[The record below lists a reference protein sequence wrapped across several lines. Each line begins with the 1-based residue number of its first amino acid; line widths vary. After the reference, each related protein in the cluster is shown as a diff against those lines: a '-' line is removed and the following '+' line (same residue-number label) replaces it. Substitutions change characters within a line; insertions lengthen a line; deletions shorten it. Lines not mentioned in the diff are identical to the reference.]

1 MQQSVS
7 ELQVPE
13 LERQITGSSLDL
25 SLFQSGKPQE
35 SIVLQLYGIAKPTP
49 ELKERLVFMIQSKL
63 DDAVLEMMCG
73 LYARNQ
79 QLKLHPADIQ
89 FLQPSHSHNNPTHI
103 LSISIPGWVDE
114 VGALFFYFLQ
124 CLTSLALK
132 PKYYSSDE
140 RDHFQVLERLHNAYL
155 VADLQERNLFKENL
169 QDHIFIYVRHP
180 TKGRGMAV
188 ITVTLNDSTNKVM
201 IPQPGV
207 IQPQNS
213 PYPLDLD
220 SELRPEEQLEC
231 SVIENSEVT
240 NSSGYSLQFQIWEKG
255 NIGLSEF
262 SSHLSNCFKQALF
275 DYLFEL
281 CLLPQ
286 PVAKPLSDSFDA
298 RDYSVSPFIL
308 VDVESPGVRTPI
320 EHEVMSNLS
329 SRRESEELKPPSQGV
344 SAPGSRKVS
353 TSSRRAS
360 DDKLSVGKGS
370 SFDKDD
376 SNPVKRSRTYTEQI
390 ILEIEDAVQSIEDTD
405 RKEDKDGNSA
415 WTEKER
421 KRRRME
427 VRDTIIHDA
436 ELGNSGMLDMAYH
449 SSIPRHLA
457 GAFRL
462 HSACVK
468 SHSFF
473 LVGNYSA
480 QVFLSQTVLALQ
492 NLCPDFTI
500 NCFQSIGAG
509 DQGPFIHF
517 TPEKDWTKVKRA
529 SHPSHAHY
537 VAVGRNLPQWEE
549 SHDPMTPTKR
559 LNQPWLDNTSK
570 LPLQHFQPLD
580 TKKLNK
586 DVTVPLQGLASSKE
600 MFVPRQRLAIVIVT
614 KKKVSLR
621 N

>member
-1 MQQSVS
+1 MQQSIS

-13 LERQITGSSLDL
+13 LERQMTNSSLDL
-25 SLFQSGKPQE
+25 NLFQSGKPQE
-35 SIVLQLYGIAKPTP
+35 SIVLQLYGITKPTP

-79 QLKLHPADIQ
+79 QLKLHPADVQ

-114 VGALFFYFLQ
+114 VGAMFFYFLQ
-124 CLTSLALK
+124 SLTSLALR
-132 PKYYSSDE
+132 PKYFSSDE

-169 QDHIFIYVRHP
+169 QDHIFLYVRPP

-188 ITVTLNDSTNKVM
+188 ITVTLNDSTNKV
-201 IPQPGV
+201 IVPQPGV
-207 IQPQNS
+207 IQPQNY
-213 PYPLDLD
+213 PFPLDLD

-231 SVIENSEVT
+231 SVIENSEVA
-240 NSSGYSLQFQIWEKG
+240 NNSGYSLQFQVWEKG

-262 SSHLSNCFKQALF
+262 SSHLSSCFKQALF

-281 CLLPQ
+281 YLLPQ
-286 PVAKPLSDSFDA
+286 PIAKPLSDSFDA
-298 RDYSVSPFIL
+298 REYSVSPFVL

-320 EHEVMSNLS
+320 EPDLMSNVSS
-329 SRRESEELKPPSQGV
+329 SRRESEELKPPSLGM
-344 SAPGSRKVS
+344 SATGSRKVS

-360 DDKLSVGKGS
+360 DDKISVGKGS

-376 SNPVKRSRTYTEQI
+376 GSSSAAAKRSRTYTEQI
-390 ILEIEDAVQSIEDTD
+390 ILEIEDAVQSIEGKD
-405 RKEDKDGNSA
+405 RNSV

-421 KRRRME
+421 RRRRME
-427 VRDTIIHDA
+427 ARDTIIHEA
-436 ELGNSGMLDMAYH
+436 ELGNSGMLERAYH

-457 GAFRL
+457 GAVRL

-468 SHSFF
+468 FHSFS

-492 NLCPDFTI
+492 NLCTDFTV
-500 NCFQSIGAG
+500 NCFQSIGSE
-509 DQGPFIHF
+509 DRGPFIHF
-517 TPEKDWTKVKRA
+517 TPERDWTKVKRP
-529 SHPSHAHY
+529 SHPSHAY
-537 VAVGRNLPQWEE
+537 YIAVGRNLLQWEE
-549 SHDPMTPTKR
+549 SCGPTTPTKR
-559 LNQPWLDNTSK
+559 IIQPWLDNSSK
-570 LPLQHFQPLD
+570 LPIQHFHPLD
-580 TKKLNK
+580 TKKLSR
-586 DVTVPLQGLASSKE
+586 DVTVPLQGLASSRE
-600 MFVPRQRLAIVIVT
+600 MFVPRQRLAVIIVT
-614 KKKVSLR
+614 KKKV

>member
-13 LERQITGSSLDL
+13 FERQTTSSSLDL

-35 SIVLQLYGIAKPTP
+35 SIVLQLYGITKPTP

-79 QLKLHPADIQ
+79 QLKLHPADVQ

-103 LSISIPGWVDE
+103 LSISIPDWVDE

-124 CLTSLALK
+124 CLTSLALR
-132 PKYYSSDE
+132 PKYFSSDE
-140 RDHFQVLERLHNAYL
+140 RDHFQVLEKLHNVYL
-155 VADLQERNLFKENL
+155 VADAQGGNLFKENL
-169 QDHIFIYVRHP
+169 QDHIFLYVRPP

-188 ITVTLNDSTNKVM
+188 VSVTLNDSDSKVM
-201 IPQPGV
+201 VPQPGI

-213 PYPLDLD
+213 PYPLDFD
-220 SELRPEEQLEC
+220 SNVRLEAQLEC
-231 SVIENSEVT
+231 SVIESSEIAT
-240 NSSGYSLQFQIWEKG
+240 NSGYSLQFQIWEKG

-262 SSHLSNCFKQALF
+262 SYHLSNCFKQALF

-281 CLLPQ
+281 YLLSQ
-286 PVAKPLSDSFDA
+286 PIAKPLSDSFDA
-298 RDYSVSPFIL
+298 RDYSISPFVL
-308 VDVESPGVRTPI
+308 VDVESPGMRTPA
-320 EHEVMSNLS
+320 ESMSNLS

-376 SNPVKRSRTYTEQI
+376 GAPVKRSRTYTEQI
-390 ILEIEDAVQSIEDTD
+390 ILEIEDAVQSIED
-405 RKEDKDGNSA
+405 KDGKSM
-415 WTEKER
+415 WMEKER
-421 KRRRME
+421 KRRRTE
-427 VRDTIIHDA
+427 ERDTIIHDA
-436 ELGNSGMLDMAYH
+436 ELGNSGMLRKAYH
-449 SSIPRHLA
+449 SSIPQHLA

-468 SHSFF
+468 FHSFS

-480 QVFLSQTVLALQ
+480 QVFLSQTALALET
-492 NLCPDFTI
+492 LCPDFTV
-500 NCFQSIGAG
+500 NCFQSIGVD

-517 TPEKDWTKVKRA
+517 TPARDWTKVKRVN
-529 SHPSHAHY
+529 HPSHTHY
-537 VAVGRNLPQWEE
+537 IAVGRNLPQWEE
-549 SHDPMTPTKR
+549 SCDPLTPTKR
-559 LNQPWLDNTSK
+559 IIQPWLDKVSK
-570 LPLQHFQPLD
+570 LSLQHFQPLD

-586 DVTVPLQGLASSKE
+586 DVIVPLQGLASSKE
-600 MFVPRQRLAIVIVT
+600 MFVPRQQLAVVIVT
-614 KKKVSLR
+614 KKKVS
-621 N
+621 

>member
-1 MQQSVS
+1 MQQSIS

-13 LERQITGSSLDL
+13 LERQMTSSSLDL

-35 SIVLQLYGIAKPTP
+35 SIVLQLYGITKPTP

-79 QLKLHPADIQ
+79 QLKLHPADVQ

-103 LSISIPGWVDE
+103 LCISIPGWVDE

-124 CLTSLALK
+124 SLTSLALR
-132 PKYYSSDE
+132 PKYFSSDE

-155 VADLQERNLFKENL
+155 VADWQERNLFKENL
-169 QDHIFIYVRHP
+169 QDHIFLYVRPP

-188 ITVTLNDSTNKVM
+188 ITVTLNDSTNKV
-201 IPQPGV
+201 IVPQPEV
-207 IQPQNS
+207 IQPQSS
-213 PYPLDLD
+213 PFPLDLE

-231 SVIENSEVT
+231 SVIENSEIT
-240 NSSGYSLQFQIWEKG
+240 NNSGYSLQFQVWEKG

-262 SSHLSNCFKQALF
+262 SSQLSNCFKQALL

-281 CLLPQ
+281 YLLPQ

-320 EHEVMSNLS
+320 EPDLMSNVS
-329 SRRESEELKPPSQGV
+329 YSRRESEELKPPSQGV
-344 SAPGSRKVS
+344 SASGSRRVS

-370 SFDKDD
+370 LFDKDD
-376 SNPVKRSRTYTEQI
+376 STTTTAAKRSRTYTEQI
-390 ILEIEDAVQSIEDTD
+390 ILEIEDAVQSIEN
-405 RKEDKDGNSA
+405 KDDNSV

-421 KRRRME
+421 RRRRLE
-427 VRDTIIHDA
+427 ARDTIIHDA
-436 ELGNSGMLDMAYH
+436 ELGNSGMLEKAYH
-449 SSIPRHLA
+449 CSIPRYLT
-457 GAFRL
+457 GAVRL

-468 SHSFF
+468 SHSFS

-480 QVFLSQTVLALQ
+480 QVFLSQTMLALQ
-492 NLCPDFTI
+492 NLCPDFVV

-509 DQGPFIHF
+509 DQGPFVHF
-517 TPEKDWTKVKRA
+517 TPERDWTKVKRP

-537 VAVGRNLPQWEE
+537 IAVGRNLMQWEE
-549 SHDPMTPTKR
+549 SCDPMTPTR
-559 LNQPWLDNTSK
+559 RIIQPWLDNTSK
-570 LPLQHFQPLD
+570 LPLQHFHPLD
-580 TKKLNK
+580 TKKLSK
-586 DVTVPLQGLASSKE
+586 DITVPLQGLASSRE

-614 KKKVSLR
+614 KKKV

>member
-13 LERQITGSSLDL
+13 LERQTTGSSLDL
-25 SLFQSGKPQE
+25 SFFQSGKPQE
-35 SIVLQLYGIAKPTP
+35 SIVLQLYGIKKPTP
-49 ELKERLVFMIQSKL
+49 ELKERLVLKIQSKL

-79 QLKLHPADIQ
+79 QLKLHPADVQ

-103 LSISIPGWVDE
+103 LSISIPDWVDE
-114 VGALFFYFLQ
+114 VEALFFYFLQ
-124 CLTSLALK
+124 CLTSLALR
-132 PKYYSSDE
+132 PKYFSSDE
-140 RDHFQVLERLHNAYL
+140 RDHFQVLEKLHNAYL
-155 VADLQERNLFKENL
+155 VATAQEGSLFKENL
-169 QDHIFIYVRHP
+169 QDHIFLYVRPP

-188 ITVTLNDSTNKVM
+188 MSVTLNDSANKVM
-201 IPQPGV
+201 VPQPGV

-213 PYPLDLD
+213 PYPFNLD
-220 SELRPEEQLEC
+220 SDLRPEEQLEC
-231 SVIENSEVT
+231 SVIENSEIA
-240 NSSGYSLQFQIWEKG
+240 NNSGYSLQFQIWEKG

-281 CLLPQ
+281 YLLPQ
-286 PVAKPLSDSFDA
+286 AVAKPLSDSFDA
-298 RDYSVSPFIL
+298 RDYSISPFVV
-308 VDVESPGVRTPI
+308 VDVDSPGVRTPI
-320 EHEVMSNLS
+320 ESMSNLS
-329 SRRESEELKPPSQGV
+329 SRRESEELKLPSQGV
-344 SAPGSRKVS
+344 SAPASRKVS

-360 DDKLSVGKGS
+360 DDRLSIGKGS

-376 SNPVKRSRTYTEQI
+376 STPVKRSRTYTEQI
-390 ILEIEDAVQSIEDTD
+390 ILEIEDAVQSIED
-405 RKEDKDGNSA
+405 KDGKSV

-421 KRRRME
+421 KRRRTE
-427 VRDTIIHDA
+427 ERDAIIHDA
-436 ELGNSGMLDMAYH
+436 ELGNSGMLEKAYH

-468 SHSFF
+468 SHSFS

-480 QVFLSQTVLALQ
+480 QVFLSQTVIALQ
-492 NLCPDFTI
+492 NLCPDLTI
-500 NCFQSIGAG
+500 NCFQSIGV
-509 DQGPFIHF
+509 DNQGPFIHF
-517 TPEKDWTKVKRA
+517 TSERDWTKVKRA

-537 VAVGRNLPQWEE
+537 IAIGRNFLQWEE
-549 SHDPMTPTKR
+549 SRDPLTPTKR
-559 LNQPWLDNTSK
+559 IIQPWLDNVSK

-600 MFVPRQRLAIVIVT
+600 MFIPRQRLVAVIVT
-614 KKKVSLR
+614 KKKVS
-621 N
+621 

>member
-13 LERQITGSSLDL
+13 LERQMTGSSLEL
-25 SLFQSGKPQE
+25 GLFQSGKPQE
-35 SIVLQLYGIAKPTP
+35 SIVLQLYGITKPTP

-79 QLKLHPADIQ
+79 QLKLHPADVQ

-124 CLTSLALK
+124 CLTSLALR
-132 PKYYSSDE
+132 PKYFSSDE

-155 VADLQERNLFKENL
+155 VADLQEGNLFKENL
-169 QDHIFIYVRHP
+169 QDHIFLYVRPP

-201 IPQPGV
+201 VPQPGV
-207 IQPQNS
+207 IQPRNS

-220 SELRPEEQLEC
+220 SELRPEEQMEC
-231 SVIENSEVT
+231 SVIENSE
-240 NSSGYSLQFQIWEKG
+240 NINNSGYSLQFQIWEKG

-262 SSHLSNCFKQALF
+262 SSQLSNCFKQALF

-281 CLLPQ
+281 YLLPQ

-320 EHEVMSNLS
+320 EHELMSNLS

-360 DDKLSVGKGS
+360 DDKLNVGKGS

-376 SNPVKRSRTYTEQI
+376 STPVKRSRTYTEQI
-390 ILEIEDAVQSIEDTD
+390 ILEIEDAVQSIED
-405 RKEDKDGNSA
+405 KDGNSV
-415 WTEKER
+415 WMEKER
-421 KRRRME
+421 KRRRTE
-427 VRDTIIHDA
+427 ARDTIIHDA
-436 ELGNSGMLDMAYH
+436 ELGNSGMLEKSYH
-449 SSIPRHLA
+449 SSIPHHLV
-457 GAFRL
+457 GAVRL

-468 SHSFF
+468 SHSFS
-473 LVGNYSA
+473 LIGSYSA

-492 NLCPDFTI
+492 NLCPDFTV
-500 NCFQSIGAG
+500 NCFQSIGVG
-509 DQGPFIHF
+509 DQGPFVHF

-529 SHPSHAHY
+529 SHPSHTHY
-537 VAVGRNLPQWEE
+537 IAVGRNLPQWEE
-549 SHDPMTPTKR
+549 SCDPMTPTKR
-559 LNQPWLDNTSK
+559 IIQPWLDNTSK

-586 DVTVPLQGLASSKE
+586 DITIPLQGLASSKE
-600 MFVPRQRLAIVIVT
+600 MFVPRQRIAVVIVT
-614 KKKVSLR
+614 KKKVSLKP
-621 N
+621 NA